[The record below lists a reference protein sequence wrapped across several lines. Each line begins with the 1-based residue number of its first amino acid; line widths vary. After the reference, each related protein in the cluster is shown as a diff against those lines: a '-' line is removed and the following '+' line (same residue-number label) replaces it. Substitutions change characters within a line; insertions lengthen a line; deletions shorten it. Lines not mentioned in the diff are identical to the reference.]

1 MRTLDSPIFN
11 NRRARA
17 ACALLSMLAAIAAA
31 QGPPADYA
39 ARLAHRHRAAFALD
53 DRDKD
58 GKLTREEA
66 KGDILLETWFN
77 DIDAN
82 RDGVI
87 TTAEL
92 ERFLAAMP
100 PSAR

>member
-1 MRTLDSPIFN
+1 MRTLDSSIFN
-11 NRRARA
+11 HRRVRA
-17 ACALLSMLAAIAAA
+17 ACALLCMLAGIAAA

-39 ARLAHRHRAAFALD
+39 ARLADRYRAAFALD

-58 GKLTREEA
+58 GKLTRA
-66 KGDILLETWFN
+66 DAMGDVLMETWFN

-87 TTAEL
+87 TAEEL